1 MLTFDHIRNILQF
14 VDTTKK
20 LITSTKQIATLGA
33 REEHIDLASL
43 THELQGWLKRITPPD
58 PRPGNE
64 LSAEE
69 ESLRA
74 LSDQCTTIARELLR
88 VLASLTVKEQHGV
101 LGHIDSFY
109 KAMLGEWKQAE
120 IKDLASRLDRIENS
134 IGKQL
139 SSYQLQRLDR
149 MLSNMQGENARLGAQ
164 RSEDLKDLKK
174 HFTNLFKGISEK
186 MDSEGLREETTSD
199 LLRAAKKGS
208 QYSFEQTILDQLR
221 FDAID
226 MRQESI
232 QAAHGQ
238 TLSWLFGRGGH
249 RSPATF
255 EEWLVGNE
263 NIFWVSGKP
272 GSGKSTLMKF
282 LCSYHQTSEKLKI
295 WAQGKEMIFATYF
308 FWSAGNNKLQKS
320 QVGLLRSLV
329 YQILRQRP
337 DMISQAYPQVWRLW
351 FPEAGVSQST
361 HNLDRGE
368 LIPLQDV
375 KSLHSTLQ
383 AILTQLVASGAKLC
397 FFIDG
402 LDEYD
407 GKPSDMVELV
417 KRMSR
422 LNDLKLCVSSREWN
436 EFETEFGRGG
446 SKLYMQDFN
455 SEDITAYVRD
465 TLGNN
470 PDYQELEDD
479 KCIGEEI
486 QEIIVQNARGVFL
499 WVYLVVD
506 SLQEGLTNGDS
517 MARLKTRL
525 NELPTE
531 LDDYFKQIL
540 LGHVDQRYHS
550 ESAEMFSVT
559 LEGSEDL
566 PVMAYW
572 FMGEQEP
579 DYVVKL
585 EARPLSPQSLN
596 KRFKTIKKR
605 LSACCK
611 GLLSI
616 HFRTP
621 QGDDASLPSS
631 ILFDRKV
638 SFLHRTVR
646 DYLLL
651 DDTRKI
657 LRAWHSPS
665 FNPHAS
671 ICQAVLGLLKIAP
684 DQSEY
689 WGDNKPAA
697 RLTDLLRSHLREVA
711 DEPDNSTALK
721 ISESLEQL
729 LRARHA
735 TIPSQQIDPISEMNS
750 STEQPEAGP
759 SNEQLQPQVH
769 TEPKTRGW
777 KTSLRRLKGKV
788 PGLRKI

>member
-1 MLTFDHIRNILQF
+1 MQF

-20 LITSTKQIATLGA
+20 LITSTKQIVTLGA

-43 THELQGWLKRITPPD
+43 TRELQAWLKRITPPE
-58 PRPGNE
+58 PLPGNE
-64 LSAEE
+64 LSDDEK
-69 ESLRA
+69 SLRA
-74 LSDQCTTIARELLR
+74 LSDQCTKIARELLR
-88 VLASLTVKEQHGV
+88 ILASLTVKQQDGV
-101 LGHIDSFY
+101 LGHIDTFY

-120 IKDLASRLDRIENS
+120 VQDLASRLDRIENS

-139 SSYQLQRLDR
+139 SSYQLQKLDR

-164 RSEDLKDLKK
+164 RSEDLEELKN
-174 HFTNLFKGISEK
+174 HFTDLFTGMSAK
-186 MDSEGLREETTSD
+186 MDNEGLLEETTSD

-208 QYSFEQTILDQLR
+208 QYSVEQTILHQLR

-255 EEWLVGNE
+255 EDWLVGDDS
-263 NIFWVSGKP
+263 IFWVSGKP

-295 WAQGKEMIFATYF
+295 WAQGKEMIFAMYF

-337 DMISQAYPQVWRLW
+337 DMIAQAYPQVWRLW
-351 FPEAGVSQST
+351 FPEAGVSQPT
-361 HNLDRGE
+361 HNLDQGE
-368 LIPLQDV
+368 IISLQDS
-375 KSLHSTLQ
+375 KSLYATFQ
-383 AILTQLVASGAKLC
+383 AILSQLAASSAKLC

-407 GKPSDMVELV
+407 GKPNDMVEIV

-422 LNDLKLCVSSREWN
+422 LNNLKLCVSSREWN
-436 EFETEFGRGG
+436 EFETEFGRRGN
-446 SKLYMQDFN
+446 KLYMQDFN

-479 KCIGEEI
+479 ESISEEI

-506 SLQEGLTNGDS
+506 SLQEGLTNGES
-517 MARLKTRL
+517 MSRLKTRL

-531 LDDYFKQIL
+531 LNEYFERIL
-540 LGHVDQRYHS
+540 LGHVDQRYRS

-579 DYVVKL
+579 DYAVKL
-585 EARPLSPQSLN
+585 EVKPISPQALN
-596 KRFKTIKKR
+596 KRSKTIKKR

-616 HFRTP
+616 QFRTP
-621 QGDDASLPSS
+621 QGDDASLASS
-631 ILFDRKV
+631 ILFERKV

-646 DYLLL
+646 DYLML
-651 DDTRKI
+651 DDTREI
-657 LRAWHSPS
+657 LRAWHSPC

-671 ICQAVLGLLKIAP
+671 ICQALLGLLKIAP
-684 DQSEY
+684 DQGEY

-697 RLTDLLRSHLREVA
+697 RLADLLWTHLRELP
-711 DEPDNSTALK
+711 DQPDNSTALK
-721 ISESLEQL
+721 ISESLETL

-735 TIPSQQIDPISEMNS
+735 TVRFQQIDPRLEMNS

-769 TEPKTRGW
+769 TEAKSRGW
-777 KTSLRRLKGKV
+777 KTSLRQLKGKV